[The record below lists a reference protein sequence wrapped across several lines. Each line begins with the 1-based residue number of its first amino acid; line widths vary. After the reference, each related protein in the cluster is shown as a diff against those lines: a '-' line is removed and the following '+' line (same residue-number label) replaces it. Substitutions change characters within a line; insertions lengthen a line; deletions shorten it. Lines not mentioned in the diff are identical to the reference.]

1 MQGLSVRG
9 IDHVVVNVSDVE
21 RSLEWYGGLLGLATE
36 MVDEWRA
43 GEAPFPS
50 VRVDDGFIIDLLAS
64 ERTGSNY
71 DHICLVVEGVD
82 PEALAADD
90 RFDVVAGPVTRGG
103 ARGDGLSVYVHDP
116 DGNLI
121 ELKTYR

>member
-1 MQGLSVRG
+1 MEGLGVRG

-21 RSLEWYGGLLGLATE
+21 RSLAWYCGLLGLDAE

-50 VRVDDGFIIDLLAS
+50 VRVDDGFIIDLMQT

-71 DHICLVVEGVD
+71 DHMCLVVDGVD
-82 PEALAADD
+82 PEALADDD

-103 ARGDGLSVYVHDP
+103 ARGDGLSVYVRDP